1 MRRLFQTILATLAR
15 RKQDDGRYDA
25 CRRVE
30 ITIER
35 EVVEVIHPLGRT
47 PRGANPEPVEA
58 EPAGNENRCSACGQ
72 AIAPPQSL
80 LSPNHNATSRTI
92 LEEGK

>member
-1 MRRLFQTILATLAR
+1 LRRLFQTILATPAR
-15 RKQDDGRYDA
+15 RKQEDARYDT

-47 PRGANPEPVEA
+47 PGGANPEPVEA
-58 EPAGNENRCSACGQ
+58 EPDNS
-72 AIAPPQSL
+72 
-80 LSPNHNATSRTI
+80 TSRTI
-92 LEEGK
+92 LEERQ